1 MEDLK
6 KMGFDTRIIH
16 AGNKVDKETGALS
29 TPIYQTSTFVF
40 KNAEQGAARFAG
52 KEEGYV
58 YTRLG
63 NPTEAQ
69 LEEKLADLEGGEAAI
84 FTASGMGAISATIWT
99 MVDAGDHIVASD
111 TLYGC
116 TFSFLQEQVTR
127 HGIDVTFVDAT
138 KVENIEKAMRKNTK
152 VVYIET
158 PANPTMKIIDIKA
171 TAKIAHAH
179 GAKLVV
185 DNTFCSPYCQRPL
198 ELDADVVVH
207 SATKYINGHGD
218 IIGGVVVGDSQ
229 TISDI
234 RMRGIKDMTGACP
247 SPFNCWLTLRGVKT
261 LGVRMRKHCENA
273 QIVAEFLNKH
283 PMVEEVYYPGLPNFE
298 YYDLAKKQM
307 YGFGGMMSFEV
318 KGGVEAG
325 KWLMNHVKLCK
336 LAVSLGDIE
345 TLIEH
350 PASMTHSPV
359 PKDDRLKAGI
369 TDGLVRLSVGL
380 EDAKDICEDI
390 DQGLRSYKG

>member
-52 KEEGYV
+52 EEDGYV

-138 KVENIEKAMRKNTK
+138 KPENVEKAMRKNTK

-171 TAKIAHAH
+171 CAKIAHAH

-218 IIGGVVVGDSQ
+218 IIGGAVIGDSE

-273 QIVAEFLNKH
+273 QIVAEFLNEH

-307 YGFGGMMSFEV
+307 YGF
-318 KGGVEAG
+318 
-325 KWLMNHVKLCK
+325 
-336 LAVSLGDIE
+336 
-345 TLIEH
+345 
-350 PASMTHSPV
+350 
-359 PKDDRLKAGI
+359 
-369 TDGLVRLSVGL
+369 
-380 EDAKDICEDI
+380 
-390 DQGLRSYKG
+390 